1 MYRCVCVLCTFCI
14 DFEGCSLHFFSGFM
28 QKDKHW
34 LSLVMLK
41 VSKHTCTCI
50 HMHNNVTVYTFVS
63 TLNGIYKIVTVFE
76 CTSSC
81 TIYILRLY
89 NYM

>member
-1 MYRCVCVLCTFCI
+1 MYRRVCVLCTFCI
-14 DFEGCSLHFFSGFM
+14 DFEGCSLNLFSGFM

-50 HMHNNVTVYTFVS
+50 HMYTHAQQCYRYTFAS
-63 TLNGIYKIVTVFE
+63 TLNNLQNSDHV
-76 CTSSC
+76 
-81 TIYILRLY
+81 
-89 NYM
+89 